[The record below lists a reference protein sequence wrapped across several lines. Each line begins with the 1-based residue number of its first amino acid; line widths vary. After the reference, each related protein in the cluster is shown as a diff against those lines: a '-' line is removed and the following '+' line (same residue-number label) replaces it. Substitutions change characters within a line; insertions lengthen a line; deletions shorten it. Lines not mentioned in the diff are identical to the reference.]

1 MSEQLQA
8 KRVEL
13 ILQQLDQLPTLP
25 AVALRVLEV
34 TADTD
39 SSLMEVVKLIGSDQS
54 LTTRILQLVHA
65 AAAGAGHQ
73 VTSVER
79 AIVMLGFE
87 AVRSAVLAVSVF
99 ETLQG
104 PPPKKPDSPMADGQF
119 SREQFW
125 RHCVAV
131 ACAAE
136 LLAEAL
142 IENEGPES
150 GLPVPAEAFVCGLLH
165 DIGKVALDAILPKSF
180 TKVVEAAD
188 LLRANIADI
197 ERSVIGLDHMLVGK
211 RLAEQWELPAALRDV
226 IWLHGQHPQAL
237 PAAASNPRL
246 INLITLADLIA
257 REQHVGY
264 SGNFTY
270 PISRDELIAAIGL
283 TPKTVDAKLAPL
295 LERIER
301 RATVLNLDCPS
312 TYEMYQEA
320 MKRANH
326 ELGRVSTQLALK
338 TRRLATRAKFFD
350 AMASLGGQLRPDSA
364 PGAVL
369 KAIGQ
374 TAVSILES
382 GPIGVFSL
390 MPGQSFAETVMLD
403 ANGDVFETTLVDCHR
418 RPHSHMPGDG
428 PVLPAGD
435 ELEWLLMAV
444 GPMLAGESRFWINLI
459 SDGQC
464 IGGVVWGAQ
473 AGEAQRLAAQVQE
486 LSTLAHG
493 WQLTLRMS
501 QVREESRLLA
511 EQLAQANRQLQS
523 ARTEIDRGRL
533 LVSIGEMAAGAAHE
547 VNNPLAVI
555 AGRSQLLV
563 SQLSDPKQRAL
574 AQVILEQSNRIS
586 QIVSELMEYAKP
598 VPPNNQLCDPTE
610 LIDRALHEAKAR
622 SESTDRN
629 IDMTLGEMPRVF
641 VDAKQ
646 VTAAMAEIIENALL
660 ATGGRDGRVDIRA
673 AFDATGQRV
682 AISVSDDGPGMDE
695 ATLHRAFDPFF
706 SSKPAGRRRGMGLA
720 KAQRWIEASG
730 GRIRLESQAG
740 RGTRALVLLPVAP
753 PVTAAP
759 PAPQERK
766 AAS

>member
-1 MSEQLQA
+1 MQA

-39 SSLMEVVKLIGSDQS
+39 ASLMEVVKLIGSDQS

-65 AAAGAGHQ
+65 AATGAGQHI
-73 VTSVER
+73 TSIER

-99 ETLQG
+99 ETFQG
-104 PPPKKPDSPMADGQF
+104 APVKKSDVAAGDGQF
-119 SREQFW
+119 SREEFW

-136 LLAEAL
+136 LLAEAI
-142 IENEGPES
+142 IENEGS
-150 GLPVPAEAFVCGLLH
+150 DCGIPVPAEAFVCGLLH

-180 TKVVEAAD
+180 TKVVEASD
-188 LLRANIADI
+188 LLRANIADL

-237 PAAASNPRL
+237 PAAANSPRL

-257 REQHVGY
+257 REQHLGY
-264 SGNFTY
+264 SGNFTFS
-270 PISRDELIAAIGL
+270 IAREELIAAIGL
-283 TPKTVDAKLAPL
+283 TPKTVDFKLAPL

-301 RATVLNLDCPS
+301 RASVLNLDCPS
-312 TYEMYQEA
+312 TQEMYQEA

-350 AMASLGGQLRPDSA
+350 AMAALGGQLRPDSA

-374 TAVSILES
+374 TAVNILES
-382 GPIGVFSL
+382 GPVAVFSL
-390 MPGQSFAETVMLD
+390 MPAQNFAETVMLD

-418 RPHSHMPGDG
+418 RPRPQMPGDG
-428 PVLPAGD
+428 PVLPGGED
-435 ELEWLLMAV
+435 LEWLLMAI
-444 GPMLAGESRFWINLI
+444 GPMLANESRFWINLVC
-459 SDGQC
+459 DGAC
-464 IGGVVWGAQ
+464 IGGVAWGAQ
-473 AGEAQRLAAQVQE
+473 AGEAQRLAPQVQE

-563 SQLSDPKQRAL
+563 SQLVDPKQRAL
-574 AQVILEQSNRIS
+574 AQVILEQSNRVS
-586 QIVSELMEYAKP
+586 QIISELMEYAKP
-598 VPPNNQLCDPTE
+598 MPPSNQLCDVTE
-610 LIDRALHEAKAR
+610 LLDRAIHEAKAR
-622 SESTDRN
+622 GESTDRN
-629 IDMTLGEMPRVF
+629 IEMTLGETPRIL

-646 VTAAMAEIIENALL
+646 ITAAMAEIIENALL
-660 ATGGRDGRVDIRA
+660 ATEGKDGRVDIRA

-753 PVTAAP
+753 PAAAAP
-759 PAPQERK
+759 PPQERK